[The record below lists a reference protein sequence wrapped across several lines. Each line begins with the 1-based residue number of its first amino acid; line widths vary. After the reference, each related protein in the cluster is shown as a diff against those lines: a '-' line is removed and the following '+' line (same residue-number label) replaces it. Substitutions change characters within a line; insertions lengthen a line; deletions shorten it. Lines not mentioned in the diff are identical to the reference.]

1 MKLSMREKIISQTL
15 KGNSNPTGSLQQTIK
30 DNDDKLGLNPDPVP
44 VKIFSFT
51 DAFEK
56 ASSM

>member
-1 MKLSMREKIISQTL
+1 MREKIISQTL